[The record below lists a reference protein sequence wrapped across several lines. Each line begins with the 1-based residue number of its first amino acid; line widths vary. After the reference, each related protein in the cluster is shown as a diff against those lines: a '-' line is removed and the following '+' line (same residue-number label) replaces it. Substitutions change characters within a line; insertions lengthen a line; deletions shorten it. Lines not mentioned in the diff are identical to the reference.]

1 MSTAIFGGTFD
12 PVHAGHVAMVAAA
25 IKEFNLSRLVVVPN
39 GNPPHKT
46 DFGITDFK
54 HRYNM
59 VSLAFDGMEGVEISD
74 YEDSDDHLK
83 YSLYTMRHFRKLY
96 GEDTFF
102 IIGADSLLTLHKWH
116 EYKTFLKENHLIVFH
131 REGDETFE
139 DTIDKYKREYHADI
153 RVSSMGYV
161 DISSTYIR
169 GAIKQNSLPE
179 GIVPCSVMS
188 YIKKEGLYLV

>member
-12 PVHAGHVAMVAAA
+12 PVHAGHVAMVATA

-46 DFGITDFK
+46 DFDITDFK

-59 VSLAFDGMEGVEISD
+59 VALAFDGMEGVEISD

-102 IIGADSLLTLHKWH
+102 IIGADSLLTLCRWH
-116 EYKTFLKENHLIVFH
+116 EYKTFIKENSFIVFH
-131 REGDETFE
+131 REGDADFM
-139 DTIDKYKREYHADI
+139 DTIDKYTREFGADI
-153 RVSSMGYV
+153 RVSSMDYV

-169 GAIKQNSLPE
+169 GAIKENSLPQ
-179 GIVPCSVMS
+179 GVVPKLVMD
-188 YIKKEGLYLV
+188 YIKKEGLYTV